1 MIVDDA
7 FGEGIEYTGARGEG
21 LRPRRKKA
29 AKKSARRKVTRPST
43 RAAEPGPGRLF
54 DDDDEGSGAADAVAT
69 PEVPA
74 AAPTRMPMPSAP
86 FHAPPRAAAPAPAA
100 APLPAPTAP
109 SGPVAPASAPPS
121 LGAPSSGASARPFG
135 GGHPS
140 GGSSSGPH
148 ASGFSG
154 GQHGRGGRP
163 HPQRGSQGGGP
174 GSGGPRGSSH
184 GGGGHGG
191 PQGSQ
196 HGGSA
201 SMHANLP
208 VDDEALNEAIL
219 AQTSDEPPLE
229 LADFQRLSL
238 RDIQIRSREMGF
250 RDVTGMK
257 KQDLLFRLLREST
270 RGTRPLY
277 GRGVIEVLPDG
288 FGFLRSPEYSYL
300 GCPDDVYVSPSQI
313 RRFALK
319 TGHQVEGLVR
329 SPKESERYFAML
341 RVDKV
346 NGRDPLDFESRQ
358 NFEDLIP
365 LYPDERLKLECEGG
379 GMEMRV
385 VDLVAPIGK
394 GQRGVI
400 VAPPRTGKTILLQKI
415 ANSVL
420 KNNPEI
426 YLIVLLIDERPEE
439 VTDMQRTIKGQRFE
453 IVSSTFDEPALRHI
467 QVAEMVIEK
476 ARRMVEFGED
486 VVILLDSIT
495 RLARA
500 YNAEAPHSGKILT
513 GGVDASALQRPKRFF
528 GAARNVENGGSL
540 TILGTALIDT
550 GSKMDEVVFEE
561 FKGTGNSE
569 LHLDRKLSERRVWP
583 AIDINRSGTR
593 KEDLLFTAEE
603 LKRVWM
609 LRKILNEMT
618 PVEAMELLVERM
630 RKSRTNVEFLLSLNL
645 A

>member
-1 MIVDDA
+1 MIEDDA
-7 FGEGIEYTGARGEG
+7 FGEGIDYSGARGEG

-29 AKKSARRKVTRPST
+29 AKKGVRRKVTRT
-43 RAAEPGPGRLF
+43 ARAAEPSPAGLF
-54 DDDDEGSGAADAVAT
+54 DDEGDEGGAEPTEAALEAT
-69 PEVPA
+69 P
-74 AAPTRMPMPSAP
+74 
-86 FHAPPRAAAPAPAA
+86 PPAAPAA
-100 APLPAPTAP
+100 
-109 SGPVAPASAPPS
+109 PVAPPAPQPPAAPPS
-121 LGAPSSGASARPFG
+121 YAPRTPFG
-135 GGHPS
+135 GPPRYASQAPS
-140 GGSSSGPH
+140 PAAPPQGPAAGRPMGGPPPSAQPGPH
-148 ASGFSG
+148 AHESR
-154 GQHGRGGRP
+154 Q
-163 HPQRGSQGGGP
+163 
-174 GSGGPRGSSH
+174 
-184 GGGGHGG
+184 GGGGHGYQGGG
-191 PQGSQ
+191 PQGRGGRHHPQ
-196 HGGSA
+196 RGGHGHGHGQGGGA
-201 SMHANLP
+201 SMHSQLP

-219 AQTSDEPPLE
+219 AQTSDEPPIE
-229 LADFQRLSL
+229 LVDFQRLSL
-238 RDIQIRSREMGF
+238 RDIQIQSREMGF
-250 RDVTGMK
+250 RDITGMK
-257 KQDLLFRLLREST
+257 KQDLLFRLLREKT
-270 RGTRPLY
+270 KGTRPLY
-277 GRGVIEVLPDG
+277 GRGVVEVLPDG

-300 GCPDDVYVSPSQI
+300 GCPDDVYVSPTQI

-329 SPKESERYFAML
+329 APKENERYFAML

-346 NGRDPLDFESRQ
+346 NGRDPLDFEARQ
-358 NFEDLIP
+358 NFEDLVP
-365 LYPDERLKLECEGG
+365 LYPEQRLKLECEGG

-385 VDLVAPIGK
+385 VDIVAPIGK

-415 ANSVL
+415 ANSIL
-420 KNNPEI
+420 KNNPEV

-439 VTDMQRTIKGQRFE
+439 VTDMQRTISGQRYE
-453 IVSSTFDEPALRHI
+453 IVSSTFDEPAARHI

-500 YNAEAPHSGKILT
+500 YNSEAPHSGKILT

-593 KEDLLFTAEE
+593 KEDLLFTPEE

-609 LRKILNEMT
+609 LRKILNEMS

-630 RKSRTNVEFLLSLNL
+630 RKSRSNVEFLLSLSL